1 LITASQIAVAA
12 SLHLRIIPPRL
23 IECKPGV
30 AVGISLPDAAEILL
44 PHAWDEFRKEQT
56 MKQRFDLTEVAA
68 AGYKALLGVHG
79 YVQKSGLD
87 LGLLELVK
95 VRASQINGCAFCLA
109 MHVPLARQ
117 HGVSEDQLNLLVA
130 WREAPVFSVR
140 ERAALAWAESMTN
153 LKDGDVPDSIYE
165 PLSQQFSIKE
175 IADLSFAVAE
185 INAWNRLMVCSR
197 TSPVLAADQH

>member
-1 LITASQIAVAA
+1 
-12 SLHLRIIPPRL
+12 
-23 IECKPGV
+23 
-30 AVGISLPDAAEILL
+30 
-44 PHAWDEFRKEQT
+44 

-68 AGYKALLGVHG
+68 AGYKALLGVHS

-95 VRASQINGCAFCLA
+95 MRVSQINGCAFCLA
-109 MHVPLARQ
+109 MHAPLARQ
-117 HGVSEDQLNLLVA
+117 HGVGEDQLNLLVA
-130 WREAPVFSVR
+130 WREAPVFSPR
-140 ERAALAWAESMTN
+140 ERAALAWAESMTH

-165 PLSQQFSIKE
+165 PLCQQFSTKE

-197 TSPVLAADQH
+197 TPPVLAADPH

>member
-1 LITASQIAVAA
+1 
-12 SLHLRIIPPRL
+12 
-23 IECKPGV
+23 
-30 AVGISLPDAAEILL
+30 
-44 PHAWDEFRKEQT
+44 

-130 WREAPVFSVR
+130 WREAPVFSAR

-153 LKDGDVPDSIYE
+153 LKDGDVPDSVYE